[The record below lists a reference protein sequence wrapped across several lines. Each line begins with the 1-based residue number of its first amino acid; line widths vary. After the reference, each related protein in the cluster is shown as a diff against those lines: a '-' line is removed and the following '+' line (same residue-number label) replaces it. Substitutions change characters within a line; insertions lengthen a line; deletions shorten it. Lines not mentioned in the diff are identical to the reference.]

1 MRFRSLLLAWLLLIP
16 AGVAAAAD
24 DVFAGKSL
32 TLIIGSGEGAGYDL
46 SGRLVAQHLRRF
58 LPGAPIILPRNMPGA
73 SSLRAAEFLFNVA
86 PRDGTALGWFQP
98 TIVTTKLTDPATRLE
113 AERFG
118 WIGRLSSMVTVGI
131 IRADAP
137 ARTIDEAKRTKLFI
151 GANGPTG
158 NAATVPWALDRMIG
172 TRFELVTGY
181 ESGNQEGLALE
192 RGELQG
198 IGSVSWEFLES
209 KPDWLKEGKIR
220 FLYTIGLGRDRR
232 APDAPSLPELAP
244 DARDRQAMVL
254 IASVS
259 DIGRALVTAP
269 DTPPDRLALLR
280 RAFASMLRDPQ
291 FLEDAARKKIEIEP
305 LDAGSLEKIV
315 AEDVAMPRVV
325 IDRMKALTAPM
336 N

>member
-1 MRFRSLLLAWLLLIP
+1 MRFASLLLACLSLIP
-16 AGVAAAAD
+16 AAAAAEE
-24 DVFAGKSL
+24 VYAGKIV

-58 LPGAPIILPRNMPGA
+58 IPGAPTVLPRNMPGA
-73 SSLRAAEFLFNVA
+73 SSLRAAEYLFNVA

-98 TIVTTKLTDPATRLE
+98 TIVTSKLTDPTIRL
-113 AERFG
+113 APERFG

-131 IRADAP
+131 VRADAP
-137 ARTIDEAKRTKLFI
+137 AQSVEQAKRAKLFI

-192 RGELQG
+192 RGEIQG

-209 KPDWLKEGKIR
+209 KPDWLTDGKIR
-220 FLYTIGLGRDRR
+220 FLYTIGLARDRR

-259 DIGRALVTAP
+259 DIGRALVTTPDAP
-269 DTPPDRLALLR
+269 PERLALLR
-280 RAFASMLRDPQ
+280 QAFAAMLSDPQ
-291 FLEDAARKKIEIEP
+291 FREDAARKKV
-305 LDAGSLEKIV
+305 GWSRS
-315 AEDVAMPRVV
+315 MRRRSRRSSPRMSPC
-325 IDRMKALTAPM
+325 RPRWSSA
-336 N
+336 

>member
-1 MRFRSLLLAWLLLIP
+1 MRLSSTLRACLLLLP
-16 AGVAAAAD
+16 AAGAAED
-24 DVFAGKSL
+24 FYAGKSVA
-32 TLIIGSGEGAGYDL
+32 LIIGSGEGAGYDL

-73 SSLRAAEFLFNVA
+73 SSLRAAEYLFNVA

-98 TIVTTKLTDPATRLE
+98 TIVTTKLTEPATRL
-113 AERFG
+113 APERFG

-131 IRADAP
+131 LRTDAP
-137 ARTIDEAKRTKLFI
+137 ARSIEEAKRVKLFI

-172 TRFELVTGY
+172 TKFELVTGY

-192 RGELQG
+192 RGEIQG

-209 KPDWLKEGKIR
+209 KPDWLKAGKIG
-220 FLYTIGLGRDRR
+220 FLYTIGLARDRR

-244 DARDRQAMVL
+244 GPSDRQAMVL

-269 DTPPDRLALLR
+269 DTPPERLALLR
-280 RAFASMLRDPQ
+280 QGFAAMLRDAQ
-291 FLEDAARKKIEIEP
+291 FLADAARKKIAIEP
-305 LDAGSLEKIV
+305 LDAAALEKIV
-315 AEDVAMPRVV
+315 AEDVAMPAAVV
-325 IDRMKALTAPM
+325 ERMKALTAPM